1 MKNRVC
7 KNFGSA
13 VETLEYV
20 QVSGPNNFGP
30 ANLVAKRGLPGTESH
45 LSELGRGEAN
55 RGQTGCL

>member
-30 ANLVAKRGLPGTESH
+30 ANLVAKRGSQNKSH
-45 LSELGRGEAN
+45 LSEFRSRRG
-55 RGQTGCL
+55 